1 LLFRCH
7 VCEGRTELS
16 ARWRRNKKSLRKFNI
31 FKVFNKVKERS
42 PPRTFRVKSS
52 TSKRRAVAS
61 RYKVEKIPE
70 EKLKDPKPLIDV
82 VEEDDEIAVF
92 AEFAGFNRENLRI
105 NVKNQKLTLSA
116 RTSDRKYYKSL
127 NLPKRV
133 IPDTICTTYKN
144 GVLEIRLKK
153 AVEEKA
159 MNKMAG

>member
-1 LLFRCH
+1 M
-7 VCEGRTELS
+7 S

-52 TSKRRAVAS
+52 TSKRRTAAS

-70 EKLKDPKPLIDV
+70 EKLKDPKPLIDI
-82 VEEDDEIAVF
+82 VEENGEIAVF

-105 NVKNQKLTLSA
+105 SVKNQRLTLSA
-116 RTSDRKYYKSL
+116 RASDRKYYKSV

-153 AVEEKA
+153 AIEEKA

>member
-1 LLFRCH
+1 
-7 VCEGRTELS
+7 LS
-16 ARWRRNKKSLRKFNI
+16 ARWRRNKKSLRRFNI

-61 RYKVEKIPE
+61 NYNVEKIPE
-70 EKLKDPKPLIDV
+70 EKLKAPKPLIDV
-82 VEEDDEIAVF
+82 VEENDEIAVF

>member
-1 LLFRCH
+1 
-7 VCEGRTELS
+7 LS
-16 ARWRRNKKSLRKFNI
+16 ARWRRNKKSLRRFNI
-31 FKVFNKVKERS
+31 FKVFNKAKERS

-61 RYKVEKIPE
+61 KNKVEKIPE

-82 VEEDDEIAVF
+82 VEENDEIAVF

-116 RTSDRKYYKSL
+116 GTSDRKYYKSL

-133 IPDTICTTYKN
+133 IPDPICTTYKN

>member
-1 LLFRCH
+1 
-7 VCEGRTELS
+7 
-16 ARWRRNKKSLRKFNI
+16 LRKFNI

-52 TSKRRAVAS
+52 TSKRRVAAS
-61 RYKVEKIPE
+61 RYKVEKISE
-70 EKLKDPKPLIDV
+70 EKLKDPKPLIDI
-82 VEEDDEIAVF
+82 VEENGEIAVI

>member
-1 LLFRCH
+1 MR
-7 VCEGRTELS
+7 GRTELS

-42 PPRTFRVKSS
+42 PPRTFLVKSS
-52 TSKRRAVAS
+52 TSKRRAVTS
-61 RYKVEKIPE
+61 RYKVQKIPE

-82 VEEDDEIAVF
+82 VEENDEIAVF

-133 IPDTICTTYKN
+133 IPDTIYTTYKN

>member
-1 LLFRCH
+1 M
-7 VCEGRTELS
+7 S
-16 ARWRRNKKSLRKFNI
+16 ARWRRNKRSLRRFNI
-31 FKVFNKVKERS
+31 FKVFNKVKETS

-61 RYKVEKIPE
+61 KCKVEKIPE
-70 EKLKDPKPLIDV
+70 EKLKDPKPLIDI
-82 VEEDDEIAVF
+82 VEENDEITVF

-144 GVLEIRLKK
+144 GVLKIRLKK

-159 MNKMAG
+159 MNKLAG

>member
-1 LLFRCH
+1 M
-7 VCEGRTELS
+7 S
-16 ARWRRNKKSLRKFNI
+16 ARWRRNKKSLRKFDI
-31 FKVFNKVKERS
+31 FKVFNKTKDRS

-52 TSKRRAVAS
+52 TSKRRAIAS
-61 RYKVEKIPE
+61 RYDVEKIPD
-70 EKLKDPKPLIDV
+70 EKLKDPKPLIDI
-82 VEEDDEIAVF
+82 VEENDEIAVF
-92 AEFAGFNRENLRI
+92 AEFAGFNKENLRI

-133 IPDTICTTYKN
+133 IPDIICTTYKN

-153 AVEEKA
+153 ALEEKA

>member
-1 LLFRCH
+1 LKR
-7 VCEGRTELS
+7 
-16 ARWRRNKKSLRKFNI
+16 FNI
-31 FKVFNKVKERS
+31 LKVFNKVKERS

-52 TSKRRAVAS
+52 TSKRRAIAS
-61 RYKVEKIPE
+61 KNKVEKIPE
-70 EKLKDPKPLIDV
+70 EKLKDPKPLIDI
-82 VEEDDEIAVF
+82 VEENDEIAVF

-105 NVKNQKLTLSA
+105 NVKNQKLTMSA

-133 IPDTICTTYKN
+133 IPDTLCTTYKN